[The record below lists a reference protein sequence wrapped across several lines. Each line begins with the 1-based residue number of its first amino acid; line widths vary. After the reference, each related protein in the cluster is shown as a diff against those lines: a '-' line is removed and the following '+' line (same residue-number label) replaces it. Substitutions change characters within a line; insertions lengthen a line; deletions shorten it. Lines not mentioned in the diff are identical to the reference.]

1 MALDHVF
8 VVLFAIV
15 YPIVGFVS
23 FRRLLKRVA
32 QGQAVMR
39 LKLYHATLIGHWL
52 LFAVAVIL
60 WTMASRDAKML
71 GLGFDLSLGLLA
83 AAGLTVGGIVILIG
97 QLRFAAAADAD
108 LLRRIERSFG
118 SLVHLLPH
126 DRRELARFSLL
137 SITAGIVEETLWR
150 GYLLWYLTLYMP
162 LLPAALLSTIGFG
175 LAHAYQGWRTLPRIT
190 IVGGVFTALYV
201 LSGSLW
207 LPIVL
212 HGAVDLLQGRLAYQV
227 IRRRAAASWSDAPA

>member
-15 YPIVGFVS
+15 YPAVGFVS
-23 FRRLLKRVA
+23 FQRLLKRVA
-32 QGQAVMR
+32 QGQAVLR

-227 IRRRAAASWSDAPA
+227 IRRRAAASRSDAPA